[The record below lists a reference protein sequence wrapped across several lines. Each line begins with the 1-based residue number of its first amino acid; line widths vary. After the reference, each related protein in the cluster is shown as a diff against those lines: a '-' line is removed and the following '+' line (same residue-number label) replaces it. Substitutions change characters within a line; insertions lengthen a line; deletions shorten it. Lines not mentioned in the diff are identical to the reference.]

1 MRVESAV
8 TVLTEYKQWINGETD
23 DDEFPLDYDDM
34 VEAIN
39 VLIANHVTEKEI
51 QKRAKGHSD
60 DITNQASFI
69 YGAKWMRERL
79 AKKKQYI

>member
-8 TVLTEYKQWINGETD
+8 RVLTEYKQWISGETE
-23 DDEFPLDYDDM
+23 DDEFPLDHGDM
-34 VEAIN
+34 EEAIN
-39 VLIANHVTEKEI
+39 TLLANHVTEKEL
-51 QKRAKGHSD
+51 QKRAQGHSD

-79 AKKKQYI
+79 AKKR